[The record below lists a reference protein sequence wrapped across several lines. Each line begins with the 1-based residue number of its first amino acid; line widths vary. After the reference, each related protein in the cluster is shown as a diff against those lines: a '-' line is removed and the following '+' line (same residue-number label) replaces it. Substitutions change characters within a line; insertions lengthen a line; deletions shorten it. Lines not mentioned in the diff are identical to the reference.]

1 MCFFKRFSSEV
12 CGIVAWP
19 FLQKCEIRCRKL
31 KFCEG
36 REPDAWQTLGG
47 GAEDRFRGT
56 PENRI
61 CRYVDFLFIPFFRV
75 LPRPPPP
82 SVGPSQYQ
90 ASRSAS
96 GFSFWAG
103 TRCPLLRFLLPVQ
116 TCSPSSLPLLHPRTD
131 GARVWSFSGIP
142 GTSRPASHWL
152 LTT

>member
-12 CGIVAWP
+12 CVIVAWP

-96 GFSFWAG
+96 GQEPAVLSCGPCADLQ
-103 TRCPLLRFLLPVQ
+103 PLLPA
-116 TCSPSSLPLLHPRTD
+116 P
-131 GARVWSFSGIP
+131 
-142 GTSRPASHWL
+142 PASTHRWRTSLEL
-152 LTT
+152 LWHPGHQSAGFSLASDHIRM

>member
-12 CGIVAWP
+12 CVIVAWP
-19 FLQKCEIRCRKL
+19 LLQKCEIRCRKL

-36 REPDAWQTLGG
+36 SEPDAWQTLGG
-47 GAEDRFRGT
+47 GAEDMFRGT

-96 GFSFWAG
+96 GQEPAVLSCGSGSLYRLAAPPP
-103 TRCPLLRFLLPVQ
+103 CPYCFHAPMAHESGASLASRAPVG
-116 TCSPSSLPLLHPRTD
+116 R
-131 GARVWSFSGIP
+131 
-142 GTSRPASHWL
+142 L
-152 LTT
+152 LTGF